1 MRRLKSFGAKVVDL
15 VDVYSKQIR
24 CILELAAWQGS
35 ITQAERIA
43 LERVQKCACYIILG
57 NQFTSYKNALK
68 LLYLE
73 THESRRKQSLKF
85 AIKVSKHSKFKVWFK
100 PNENNVNTRLEKLKF
115 CDVKANHTRYE
126 KSAISYLTKLLNEH
140 CKKKKKGLLTHS

>member
-35 ITQAERIA
+35 IDQAERIA

-57 NQFTSYKNALK
+57 NQYTSYKNALK
-68 LLYLE
+68 LLNLE
-73 THESRRKQSLKF
+73 TLESRRRKLSLNT
-85 AIKVSKHSKFKVWFK
+85 ASLRHSSN
-100 PNENNVNTRLEKLKF
+100 PMR
-115 CDVKANHTRYE
+115 
-126 KSAISYLTKLLNEH
+126 IM
-140 CKKKKKGLLTHS
+140 

>member
-57 NQFTSYKNALK
+57 NQYTSYKNALK

-73 THESRRKQSLKF
+73 TLESRRKQSLKF

-100 PNENNVNTRLEKLKF
+100 PNENNVNTSLAAKGAFANRLQRLQNPKWPPGGLKMTEG
-115 CDVKANHTRYE
+115 VW
-126 KSAISYLTKLLNEH
+126 
-140 CKKKKKGLLTHS
+140 KGAYP